1 MSGRLL
7 RAAAAR
13 QLQFPK
19 DDDDSLDDY
28 GNDDASQVDG
38 YVFVVL
44 IVAIL
49 VCGCL
54 CLALNLLYGDDQV
67 ATAPLRRRRTVTPSS
82 SSSRRRSDSRS
93 VCRRR
98 RSDKPGRAVAGG
110 RSLGRSRRGA
120 S

>member
-7 RAAAAR
+7 RAAAAW

-28 GNDDASQVDG
+28 GNDDVSQVDG

-54 CLALNLLYGDDQV
+54 CLAVNLLYGDDQV

-82 SSSRRRSDSRS
+82 SSRRRSDSRS
-93 VCRRR
+93 VVVVVPTPGS
-98 RSDKPGRAVAGG
+98 RSRGG
-110 RSLGRSRRGA
+110 RRLGRSRRGA